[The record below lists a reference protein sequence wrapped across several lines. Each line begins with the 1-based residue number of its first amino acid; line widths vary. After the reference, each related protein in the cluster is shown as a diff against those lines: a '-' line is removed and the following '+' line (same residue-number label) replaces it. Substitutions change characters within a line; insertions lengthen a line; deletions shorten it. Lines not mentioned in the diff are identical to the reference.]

1 MSSKASPKRQKG
13 HLAAKD
19 ENAAAPAASGHRRR
33 HLSHPQRHALS
44 PQQHHHHQVPH
55 RQLKDTEENVAAQ
68 TDCVFRHFVYQMY
81 VNDVTSETTDDD
93 LPSLPEVRK
102 INEQPVT

>member
-19 ENAAAPAASGHRRR
+19 ENTATSAAVIGHRRR
-33 HLSHPQRHALS
+33 HLSHPQRRALS
-44 PQQHHHHQVPH
+44 VQQQQQVPH
-55 RQLKDTEENVAAQ
+55 QLLKDTEENVAAQ
-68 TDCVFRHFVYQMY
+68 TDCVFRNFVYQMY
-81 VNDVTSETTDDD
+81 VNDVTSEKDDD

-102 INEQPVT
+102 MNEQPVT

>member
-13 HLAAKD
+13 NLAARE
-19 ENAAAPAASGHRRR
+19 ENAAAAGVSVGGHRRR

-44 PQQHHHHQVPH
+44 PHH
-55 RQLKDTEENVAAQ
+55 RQAPHQLLKDTEENVAAQ
-68 TDCVFRHFVYQMY
+68 TDSVFRSFVYQMY
-81 VNDVTSETTDDD
+81 VNDVTSQTDDD